1 MIALANMITKMTE
14 LFASMTIGYIIIIM
28 QSCMTA
34 ALNWC
39 RIIIFI
45 IISEMIRRNLYVPA
59 SYVVTFVQQLVSL
72 CNCGTY

>member
-1 MIALANMITKMTE
+1 MIALANIITEMTE
-14 LFASMTIGYIIIIM
+14 LFASIGYIIIM

-59 SYVVTFVQQLVSL
+59 SYVVTFLQQLISL